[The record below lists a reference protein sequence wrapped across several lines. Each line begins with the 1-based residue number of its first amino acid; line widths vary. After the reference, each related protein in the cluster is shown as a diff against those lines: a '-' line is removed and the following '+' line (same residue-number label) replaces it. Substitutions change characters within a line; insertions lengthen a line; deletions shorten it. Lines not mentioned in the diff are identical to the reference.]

1 MDTVIAVDAAPATNV
16 VGLLPDVPTGLPG
29 VRVATIEQAREK
41 QLPLVLGWFDN
52 RLALKSSDGKETPV
66 AADFSGGK
74 QGYRLAADR
83 VRHER
88 LVKALGGMPT
98 EPLNVVDGTGGLGRD
113 ALVMA
118 QAGFHVDIIERSPI
132 IHALLADGIERLR
145 KDDGALA
152 ARLRLHWGDSYQW
165 LIKQNEN
172 LQEYFAVYLDPMFPQ
187 RQKSAAIKKDLLWLQ
202 QLERAPEEG
211 EAQRLLSAARA
222 RAKKRVVV
230 KRPLRAPALGD
241 QVAGYSLDGKA
252 IRFDVYLTV

>member
-1 MDTVIAVDAAPATNV
+1 VDAVVVVESSVA
-16 VGLLPDVPTGLPG
+16 VGLLSGVPDGLPG
-29 VRVATIEQAREK
+29 VHVATIEQAREA

-52 RLALKSSDGKETPV
+52 RLALKGSEGKETPV
-66 AADFSGGK
+66 AVDFSGGK

-118 QAGFHVDIIERSPI
+118 QAGFNVDIIERSPI

-145 KDDGALA
+145 KEDSALA
-152 ARLRLHWGDSYQW
+152 ARLRLHLGDSYQW
-165 LIKQNEN
+165 LAQGEQNT
-172 LQEYFAVYLDPMFPQ
+172 QTIFAVYLDPMFPQ
-187 RQKSAAIKKDLLWLQ
+187 RQKSAAVKKDLLWLQ

-211 EAQRLLSAARA
+211 EAELLLSAARA

-241 QVAGYSLDGKA
+241 QAPGYSLEGKA

>member
-1 MDTVIAVDAAPATNV
+1 MDAVVVVESSVA
-16 VGLLPDVPTGLPG
+16 VGLLSGVPDGLPG
-29 VRVATIEQAREK
+29 VHVATIEQAREA

-52 RLALKSSDGKETPV
+52 RLALKGSEGKETPV
-66 AADFSGGK
+66 AVDFSGGK

-118 QAGFHVDIIERSPI
+118 QAGFNVDIIERSPI

-145 KDDGALA
+145 KEDSALA
-152 ARLRLHWGDSYQW
+152 ARLRLHLGDSYQW
-165 LIKQNEN
+165 LAQGEQNT
-172 LQEYFAVYLDPMFPQ
+172 QTIFAVYLDPMFPQ
-187 RQKSAAIKKDLLWLQ
+187 RQKSAAVKKDLLWLQ

-211 EAQRLLSAARA
+211 EAELLLSAARA

-241 QVAGYSLDGKA
+241 QAPGYSLEGKA

>member
-1 MDTVIAVDAAPATNV
+1 MDAVLAVNN
-16 VGLLPDVPTGLPG
+16 VGLLPDTPSGLPG
-29 VRVATIEQAREK
+29 VRVATMAQAREAH
-41 QLPLVLGWFDN
+41 LPLVLGWFDN
-52 RLALKSSDGKETPV
+52 RLALKSSEGNETPV
-66 AADFSGGK
+66 AVDFSGGK

-98 EPLNVVDGTGGLGRD
+98 KALNVVDGTGGLGRD
-113 ALVMA
+113 ALVIA
-118 QAGFHVDIIERSPI
+118 QAGFHVDVIERSPI

-145 KDDGALA
+145 REDSALA
-152 ARLRLHWGDSYQW
+152 ARLRLHLGDSYQW
-165 LIKQNEN
+165 LVQKDVNP
-172 LQEYFAVYLDPMFPQ
+172 QEYFAIYLDPMFPQ

-211 EAQRLLSAARA
+211 EAELLLSAARA
-222 RAKKRVVV
+222 RAQKRVVV

-241 QVAGYSLDGKA
+241 QAPGYSLDGKA